1 VFAGAETGTL
11 FLPQGSTLCSRKQWI
26 AFTKSPRGEIVI
38 DRGAER
44 ALTRQGKSLLPSGIV
59 AVSGRFGI
67 GDTVV
72 LLNSDRREVAVG
84 MVNYH
89 SGDIRKII
97 GLRSSDIESALGFKH
112 DDEVI
117 HRDNLVVTNHI
128 EEGNEACR
136 LMN

>member
-1 VFAGAETGTL
+1 M
-11 FLPQGSTLCSRKQWI
+11 PQGSTLCSRKQWI

-89 SGDIRKII
+89 SGDIKKIM
-97 GLRSSDIESALGFKH
+97 GLRSSQIESALGFKH

-117 HRDNLVVTNHI
+117 HRDNLVTSADMGTGDEI
-128 EEGNEACR
+128 CQLRG
-136 LMN
+136 